1 MNLQIPEGRLGTSSE
16 DQRPQEINGLLG
28 VFTQTL
34 LPSPV
39 IQWIL
44 PARLRNKNHNDV
56 VFVGQRRIQ
65 IKEASVGGYL
75 EDVLEKPDF
84 TGSIVGAKVLNVS
97 THLSWDSQLQTQDP
111 SARHYIT
118 PEVLD
123 TLPSQILVLSLDMK
137 QLVFLCCSPSSPNE
151 FITFRRPLP
160 VDVNLPEKF
169 GKHIAVDPK

>member
-1 MNLQIPEGRLGTSSE
+1 MNSQISEGLSDASPESQHPREL
-16 DQRPQEINGLLG
+16 NGLLG

-39 IQWIL
+39 TQWIL
-44 PARLRNKNHNDV
+44 PARLRNRNHNDV
-56 VFVGQRRIQ
+56 VFVGQRRVQ
-65 IKEASVGGYL
+65 IKRATLGGFL
-75 EDVLEKPDF
+75 EDVLEKTDF

-97 THLSWDSQLQTQDP
+97 TQLPWESQLQTHDP
-111 SARHYIT
+111 SARNYIT

-123 TLPSQILVLSLDMK
+123 MLPSQILVLSLEMK
-137 QLVFLCCSPSSPNE
+137 QLVFLCCSPSSPGE

-160 VDVNLPEKF
+160 IDVNLPEKF

>member
-1 MNLQIPEGRLGTSSE
+1 
-16 DQRPQEINGLLG
+16 
-28 VFTQTL
+28 
-34 LPSPV
+34 V

-56 VFVGQRRIQ
+56 VFVGQRRVQ
-65 IKEASVGGYL
+65 IKEASLGGYL
-75 EDVLEKPDF
+75 EDVLEKNDF
-84 TGSIVGAKVLNVS
+84 TGAIVGAKVLNVGAQ
-97 THLSWDSQLQTQDP
+97 LPWESQLQSQDP
-111 SARHYIT
+111 SAGHYIT

-123 TLPSQILVLSLDMK
+123 MLPSQILVLSLDMK

>member
-1 MNLQIPEGRLGTSSE
+1 MNRQTSEGRPGTSPEG
-16 DQRPQEINGLLG
+16 RPQEITGLLG

-44 PARLRNKNHNDV
+44 PARLRNKDHNDV
-56 VFVGQRRIQ
+56 VFVGQRRVQ
-65 IKEASVGGYL
+65 IKEASLGGYL
-75 EDVLEKPDF
+75 EDVLEKTDF
-84 TGSIVGAKVLNVS
+84 TGAIVGAKVLNVG
-97 THLSWDSQLQTQDP
+97 TQLPWESQLQSQDP
-111 SARHYIT
+111 SAGHYIT

-123 TLPSQILVLSLDMK
+123 MLPSQILVLSLDMK